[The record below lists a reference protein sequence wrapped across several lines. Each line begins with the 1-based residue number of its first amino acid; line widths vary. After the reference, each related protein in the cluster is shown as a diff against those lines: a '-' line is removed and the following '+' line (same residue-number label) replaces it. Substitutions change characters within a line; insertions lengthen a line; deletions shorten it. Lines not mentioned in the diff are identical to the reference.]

1 MLGVVGYYEDGNFGI
16 RIENLLEVV
25 EKPSFSFGGKGFL
38 AFKRLTFVPLQ
49 LKLLDR
55 EILSTKEVQWI
66 NDYHAEVRDK
76 VGPLLKSERAR
87 LWLLKNTTP
96 LE

>member
-1 MLGVVGYYEDGNFGI
+1 M
-16 RIENLLEVV
+16 LEVV
-25 EKPSFSFGGKGFL
+25 EKPSFTFGGKGFL

-49 LKLLDR
+49 RKLLDR
-55 EILSTKEVQWI
+55 GLLSSNEVQWI
-66 NDYHAEVRDK
+66 NDYHAEVRKK

-87 LWLLKNTTP
+87 RWLIDNTTP